1 MKTTNKDMEYIKR
14 EFDAIVAYEKVLAT
28 PYTSTTRILNYF
40 GSENICKLHNCSI
53 VSDKIARAILEDV
66 MLSK

>member
-1 MKTTNKDMEYIKR
+1 MKAENKDMAFTKQ

-28 PYTSTTRILNYF
+28 PYTSANRILNYF
-40 GSENICKLHNCSI
+40 GSENICKLYNCSI